1 MFGEIKIWGENYSQI
16 FDFINFFQNVAIN
29 DQPKCERNFF
39 SSKRTFFYQNVR
51 LLGSMERGKMETLK
65 DVHTLKA
72 HRVVEGL
79 GQVDRVHG
87 TSIVIGTSQWRKFV
101 D

>member
-1 MFGEIKIWGENYSQI
+1 
-16 FDFINFFQNVAIN
+16 
-29 DQPKCERNFF
+29 
-39 SSKRTFFYQNVR
+39 
-51 LLGSMERGKMETLK
+51 MERGKMETLK

-79 GQVDRVHG
+79 GQVDRVYG

>member
-1 MFGEIKIWGENYSQI
+1 MFEEIKILGENYSQI

-39 SSKRTFFYQNVR
+39 SSNRTLFYQNVR
-51 LLGSMERGKMETLK
+51 LAESMERGKMETLK

-72 HRVVEGL
+72 HRVL
-79 GQVDRVHG
+79 DQVDRVYG
-87 TSIVIGTSQWRKFV
+87 TSIVIGTSQ
-101 D
+101 